1 MEHTLANSP
10 THLSSLPPKTNT
22 HDIFR
27 DYRWLNSSASLLE
40 LELHSYLPTRSAAE
54 AAPSIE
60 VFDSPLDS
68 LPDTQVVEDP
78 YHGASEAEEAPS
90 FVRSFDHPLR
100 YGPSFGSEPCEACPL
115 CALTKAAGLSGN
127 FHPDPG
133 IIELRTDQAKEDDN
147 DIVLMTRATLRELC
161 GCSCN
166 KMFGAA
172 STALREIDYSKRGFK
187 AVISHSPS
195 ASASHVS
202 TPVPGKAS
210 RSTWPSSTLK
220 RQKGTS
226 PLCLDLD

>member
-10 THLSSLPPKTNT
+10 THLSSLPPETNT
-22 HDIFR
+22 YDIFG
-27 DYRWLNSSASLLE
+27 DDHWLYSSASLLE
-40 LELHSYLPTRSAAE
+40 SDLYAYLPTHSAAE

-60 VFDSPLDS
+60 ASGWPLDS
-68 LPDTQVVEDP
+68 FPNTQVVEDP
-78 YHGASEAEEAPS
+78 YHGASEAEAAPS
-90 FVRSFDHPLR
+90 LVRSFDHPVQD
-100 YGPSFGSEPCEACPL
+100 GPSFGIEPCETCPL
-115 CALTKAAGLSGN
+115 CALAKAAGLSGN

-133 IIELRTDQAKEDDN
+133 IIELRTDRAKEDDN

-172 STALREIDYSKRGFK
+172 STALREIDYSKHGFK